1 MKSKTKLS
9 TLIAKMKAA
18 NLETVKATAYHDG
31 YLDCIKDI
39 LSEDSQSLNE
49 LIKSKYDSK
58 IRGEIYS
65 ELLPLLESVAN
76 EQEIISVKSE
86 PSSPTESTALH
97 PTDRARSFLERI
109 NRA

>member
-1 MKSKTKLS
+1 MKQKTKLS

-18 NLETVKATAYHDG
+18 HEETIKATAYHDG

-39 LSEDSQSLNE
+39 LSEDSQSLNQ
-49 LIKSKYDSK
+49 LIRTKYDSV
-58 IRGEIYS
+58 IRQEIYS
-65 ELLPLLESVAN
+65 ELLPMLEAIAT
-76 EQEIISVKSE
+76 EQEVIQVKSE
-86 PSSPTESTALH
+86 PSTATESTAMH